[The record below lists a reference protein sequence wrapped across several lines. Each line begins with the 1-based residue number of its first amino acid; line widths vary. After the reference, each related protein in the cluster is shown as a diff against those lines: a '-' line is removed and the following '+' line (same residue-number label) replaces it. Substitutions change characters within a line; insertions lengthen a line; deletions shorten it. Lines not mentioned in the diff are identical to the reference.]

1 MIIIGGKLLK
11 TFLLILMSI
20 AHSSSLLHISYVL
33 MSTYRGGMD
42 RVVIGSIWFFPMC
55 VAMDRNPDNGEEIQN
70 AACGQSGIMMQLRI
84 VKSVMNEADQ
94 EDDEYNLPQ
103 GTKVLK

>member
-20 AHSSSLLHISYVL
+20 AHRFSLLLISYVL

-42 RVVIGSIWFFPMC
+42 RVVIGSIWVFSMY
-55 VAMDRNPDNGEEIQN
+55 VAMKRNPDNGEDIQN
-70 AACGQSGIMMQLRI
+70 AECGQSGIIMQLRI
-84 VKSVMNEADQ
+84 VNSVMNEADQ

-103 GTKVLK
+103 GTKMLK